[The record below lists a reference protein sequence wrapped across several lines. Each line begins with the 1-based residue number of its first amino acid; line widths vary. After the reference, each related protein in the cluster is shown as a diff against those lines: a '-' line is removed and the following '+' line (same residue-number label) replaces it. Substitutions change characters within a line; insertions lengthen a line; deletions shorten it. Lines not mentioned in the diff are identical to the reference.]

1 MKGFY
6 VCRIIKEMKP
16 REYKHVRECLC
27 KIYACS
33 QNNMKYQEQNSHI
46 PYIQCKIEK
55 TKNQQNIELV
65 IKSVK
70 IDYTHWAYHVAFVVH
85 SCSLSLIF

>member
-46 PYIQCKIEK
+46 QYIQCKIEK
-55 TKNQQNIELV
+55 TKNPTKYILSN
-65 IKSVK
+65 
-70 IDYTHWAYHVAFVVH
+70 
-85 SCSLSLIF
+85 SCNCKENTCKKNK